1 MNGGT
6 LLIFNPASGHNRRK
20 PRFRAELTAFAE
32 RNAKQVT
39 LSPTS
44 GPGHAADLA
53 RAAVDAG
60 FACVAAVGGDGTANE
75 VAQGLIG
82 TDVAL
87 ALVPCGSGNGLA
99 RHLGIPLQPQRALA
113 ALVVPAKRI
122 VRIDT
127 ATANGHAF
135 VNVMGCGFDAE
146 LSQRFN
152 QLQRRGLAAYA
163 VATLRAYRKAKI
175 ENYRLTCGSESV
187 ELPAL
192 LVAVANGSQYGN
204 NARIARH
211 ARLDDGL
218 LDLVAVRRLGFGL
231 PGFAARIFLGRVER
245 SRFVHGMRGAGFTI
259 ERTRA
264 GLIHTDGEWRETAAT
279 IEIHVRPASL
289 AVVLPPPSAV

>member
-20 PRFRAELTAFAE
+20 PQFRAQLTEFAE
-32 RNAKQVT
+32 RNAQQVM

-44 GPGHAADLA
+44 GPGHATELA

-60 FACVAAVGGDGTANE
+60 FACVAAVGGDGTVNE
-75 VAQGLIG
+75 VARGLIG
-82 TDVAL
+82 TEVAL
-87 ALVPCGSGNGLA
+87 GLVPCGSGNGFA
-99 RHLGIPLQPQRALA
+99 RHLGIPLQPTRALNL
-113 ALVVPAKRI
+113 LVSPQKRMA
-122 VRIDT
+122 RIDT
-127 ATANGHAF
+127 GTANGHPF

-163 VATLRAYRKAKI
+163 VATLRAYREATI
-175 ENYRLTCGSESV
+175 ETYRLTCGNESV

-211 ARLDDGL
+211 AKIDDGL
-218 LDLVAVRRLGFGL
+218 LDLVAVRPLGFGL
-231 PGFAARIFLGRVER
+231 PEFAARLFLGRLQP
-245 SRFVHGMRGAGFTI
+245 SRFVHGRRGTTFTI
-259 ERTRA
+259 ERTSA
-264 GLIHTDGEWRETAAT
+264 GLFHTDGEWRDAAAT
-279 IEIHVRPASL
+279 IEVDVLPASL
-289 AVVLPPPSAV
+289 AVVLPPQP